1 MSCGR
6 TKAEALVTEVLAPK
20 AVQEAINKLKS
31 AENTHLFSIQTDAF
45 NKTNHKMFP
54 LAVHFFTAEN
64 GVMNKLILLKIQMNL
79 LRE

>member
-20 AVQEAINKLKS
+20 AVQEAINKS